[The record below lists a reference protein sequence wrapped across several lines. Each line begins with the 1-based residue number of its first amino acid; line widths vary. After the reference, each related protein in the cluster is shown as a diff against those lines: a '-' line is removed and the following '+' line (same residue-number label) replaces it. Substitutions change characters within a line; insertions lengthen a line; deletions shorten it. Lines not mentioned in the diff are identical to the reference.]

1 MFVVSKKIRN
11 FAVKMKRTFV
21 LGLIGMVLLMCGSCG
36 QREKTV
42 AGNAA
47 STDSLLC
54 PKYATGYQVRDSVGI
69 RLVDVGSD
77 YHFALVTT
85 DDAVAPSGYTKVQV
99 PIRSTICMTALQLS
113 NFTILDAHDVVKGLT
128 GTKNLFNKDIQQ
140 RVNDGR
146 IVKIGMEG
154 NIDTEMVLAANP
166 DVIFISPFKRG
177 GYDAI
182 KETGITL
189 VPHLGYKELDPLGQ
203 AEWIKFVGM
212 FIGKE
217 KEACEIY
224 AGIESRYNDLKGK
237 VDSLLNTATP
247 RSVAHYESDVVGDA
261 SKRYDNSRPTVTS
274 GEMHYG
280 NWHAVGG
287 KNYLAQIFRDA
298 GADYVI
304 KDDETAGEDLEFE
317 KMYALAANADY
328 WRILNSFPGEF
339 SYEALKASEPRNEL
353 FKAFKERKVIYCNM
367 KQQPYYEISPVEP
380 DVLLKD
386 FVAIFHPELI
396 EPDYKPKY
404 YRLLK

>member
-1 MFVVSKKIRN
+1 
-11 FAVKMKRTFV
+11 
-21 LGLIGMVLLMCGSCG
+21 
-36 QREKTV
+36 
-42 AGNAA
+42 
-47 STDSLLC
+47 
-54 PKYATGYQVRDSVGI
+54 
-69 RLVDVGSD
+69 
-77 YHFALVTT
+77 
-85 DDAVAPSGYTKVQV
+85 
-99 PIRSTICMTALQLS
+99 MTALQLS

-128 GTKNLFNKDIQQ
+128 GTKNLFNEDILQ
-140 RVNDGR
+140 RVKDGR

-154 NIDTEMVLAANP
+154 NFDTEMVLAANP
-166 DVIFISPFKRG
+166 QVIFISPSKRG

-189 VPHLGYKELDPLGQ
+189 VPHLGYQELDPLGQ
-203 AEWIKFVGM
+203 AEWMKFIGM

-217 KEACEIY
+217 REANEVF
-224 AGIESRYNDLKGK
+224 AGIEGRYQQLKSQTSNLK
-237 VDSLLNTATP
+237 PED
-247 RSVAHYESDVVGDA
+247 
-261 SKRYDNSRPTVTS
+261 RPTVTS

-298 GADYVI
+298 GAEYVI
-304 KDDETAGEDLEFE
+304 NDEETSGEDLEFE
-317 KMYALAANADY
+317 KMYSLAANADY

-339 SYEALKASEPRNEL
+339 SYEALKAAEPRNEL

-367 KQQPYYEISPVEP
+367 KQQPYYEMSPVEP

-404 YRLLK
+404 YKLLR

>member
-1 MFVVSKKIRN
+1 MVLTMRKGLLLGMAAVAVLASACSGKGARTDSGTGDGSKDSVVSIE
-11 FAVKMKRTFV
+11 V
-21 LGLIGMVLLMCGSCG
+21 
-36 QREKTV
+36 
-42 AGNAA
+42 
-47 STDSLLC
+47 
-54 PKYATGYQVRDSVGI
+54 KYATGFCVRDSADV
-69 RLVDVGSD
+69 RLVEVGAPTLQSSTASLRQGGK
-77 YHFALVTT
+77 YHFALVHS
-85 DDAVAPSGYTKVQV
+85 DDAAVPEGYTKVRV
-99 PIRSTICMTALQLS
+99 PITSTICMTALQLS

-128 GTKNLFNKDIQQ
+128 GTKNLFNEDILQ
-140 RVNDGR
+140 RVKDGR

-154 NIDTEMVLAANP
+154 NFDTEMVLAANP
-166 DVIFISPFKRG
+166 QVIFISPSKRG

-189 VPHLGYKELDPLGQ
+189 VPHLGYQELDPLGQ
-203 AEWIKFVGM
+203 AEWIKFIGM

-217 KEACEIY
+217 QEANEVF
-224 AGIESRYNDLKGK
+224 AGIESRYNELKEK
-237 VDSLLNTATP
+237 
-247 RSVAHYESDVVGDA
+247 A
-261 SKRYDNSRPTVTS
+261 SKVSTRPTVTS

-304 KDDETAGEDLEFE
+304 NDEETSGENLEFE

-367 KQQPYYEISPVEP
+367 KQQPYYEISPVQP

-386 FVAIFHPELI
+386 FVAIFHPELV

>member
-1 MFVVSKKIRN
+1 MGD
-11 FAVKMKRTFV
+11 AV
-21 LGLIGMVLLMCGSCG
+21 
-36 QREKTV
+36 
-42 AGNAA
+42 

-54 PKYATGYQVRDSVGI
+54 PRYATGYQVKDSLGI
-69 RLVDVGSD
+69 RLVDVDGD
-77 YHFALVTT
+77 YHFALVTS
-85 DDAVAPSGYTKVQV
+85 DEAEVPEGYTKVLV
-99 PIRSTICMTALQLS
+99 PIKNTICMTALQLS
-113 NFTILDAHDVVKGLT
+113 NFTILNAHDVVKGLT
-128 GTKNLFNKDIQQ
+128 GTKNLFNEDILK
-140 RVNDGR
+140 RVEDGR

-154 NIDTEMVLAANP
+154 NFDTEMVLAANP

-182 KETGITL
+182 LETGITL

-217 KEACEIY
+217 KEACEVF
-224 AGIESRYNDLKGK
+224 AGIEQRYNDLKSK
-237 VDSLLNTATP
+237 CQQLTA
-247 RSVAHYESDVVGDA
+247 
-261 SKRYDNSRPTVTS
+261 NSQQPTVFS

-287 KNYLAQIFRDA
+287 KNYLAQIFHDA

-304 KDDETAGEDLEFE
+304 KDDEAAGEDLEFE
-317 KMYALAANADY
+317 KMYELAANADY
-328 WRILNSFPGEF
+328 WRILNSHPGDF

-367 KQQPYYEISPVEP
+367 KQTPYYEISPVEP

-386 FVAIFHPELI
+386 FVAIFHPELV
-396 EPDYKPKY
+396 EPDYQPTFY
-404 YRLLK
+404 YLLK

>member
-1 MFVVSKKIRN
+1 MVFTMRKGLLLGMAAVAVLASACSGRGTRTNSGTDDGVKDSVVSIE
-11 FAVKMKRTFV
+11 V
-21 LGLIGMVLLMCGSCG
+21 
-36 QREKTV
+36 
-42 AGNAA
+42 
-47 STDSLLC
+47 
-54 PKYATGYQVRDSVGI
+54 KYATGFSVRDSADV
-69 RLVDVGSD
+69 RLVEVGAPTPQSATAPLRQGGK
-77 YHFALVTT
+77 YHFALVHS
-85 DDAVAPSGYTKVQV
+85 DDMAVPEGYTKVRV
-99 PIRSTICMTALQLS
+99 PITSTICMTALQLS

-128 GTKNLFNKDIQQ
+128 GTKNLFNEDILA
-140 RVNDGR
+140 RVKDGR

-154 NIDTEMVLAANP
+154 NFDTEMVLAANP
-166 DVIFISPFKRG
+166 QVIFISPSKRG

-189 VPHLGYKELDPLGQ
+189 VPHLGYQELDPLGQ
-203 AEWIKFVGM
+203 AEWIKFIGM

-217 KEACEIY
+217 QEANEVF
-224 AGIESRYNDLKGK
+224 AGIESRYNELKEK
-237 VDSLLNTATP
+237 
-247 RSVAHYESDVVGDA
+247 A
-261 SKRYDNSRPTVTS
+261 SKVSTRPTVTS

-304 KDDETAGEDLEFE
+304 NDEETSGENLEFE

-367 KQQPYYEISPVEP
+367 KQQPYYEISPVQP

-386 FVAIFHPELI
+386 FVAIFHPELV

-404 YRLLK
+404 YKLLR

>member
-1 MFVVSKKIRN
+1 MVLTMRKGLLLGMAAVAVLASACSGKGARTNSGTGDGAKDSVVSIE
-11 FAVKMKRTFV
+11 V
-21 LGLIGMVLLMCGSCG
+21 
-36 QREKTV
+36 
-42 AGNAA
+42 
-47 STDSLLC
+47 
-54 PKYATGYQVRDSVGI
+54 KYATGFCVRDSADV
-69 RLVDVGSD
+69 RLVEVGSPTPLSATASLRQGGK
-77 YHFALVTT
+77 YHFALVHS
-85 DDAVAPSGYTKVQV
+85 DDVAVPEGYTKVRV
-99 PIRSTICMTALQLS
+99 PITSTICMTALQLS

-128 GTKNLFNKDIQQ
+128 GTKNLFNEDILQ
-140 RVNDGR
+140 RVKDGR

-154 NIDTEMVLAANP
+154 NFDTEMVLAANP
-166 DVIFISPFKRG
+166 QVIFISPSKRG

-189 VPHLGYKELDPLGQ
+189 VPHLGYQELNPLGQ
-203 AEWIKFVGM
+203 AEWMKFIGM

-217 KEACEIY
+217 REANEVF
-224 AGIESRYNDLKGK
+224 AGIEGRYQQLKSQTSNLK
-237 VDSLLNTATP
+237 PED
-247 RSVAHYESDVVGDA
+247 
-261 SKRYDNSRPTVTS
+261 RPTVTS

-304 KDDETAGEDLEFE
+304 NDEETSGENLEFE

-339 SYEALKASEPRNEL
+339 SYEALKAAEPRNEL

-386 FVAIFHPELI
+386 FVAIFHPELV

-404 YRLLK
+404 YKLLR

>member
-1 MFVVSKKIRN
+1 MHGISDYFRT
-11 FAVKMKRTFV
+11 FASMMKRLVVIEIFCMA
-21 LGLIGMVLLMCGSCG
+21 LFLICSCNQKG
-36 QREKTV
+36 RAVSDDT
-42 AGNAA
+42 A
-47 STDSLLC
+47 SEDSLLC
-54 PKYATGYQVRDSVGI
+54 PRYATGYHVKSQNGV
-69 RLVDVGSD
+69 RLVDVGKD
-77 YHFALVTT
+77 YHFALVTSDEMT
-85 DDAVAPSGYTKVQV
+85 VPEGYTKVRV
-99 PIRSTICMTALQLS
+99 PIKNTICMTALQLS

-128 GTKNLFNKDIQQ
+128 GTKNLFNKDILA
-140 RVNDGR
+140 RVKDGR

-154 NIDTEMVLAANP
+154 NFDTEMVMAANP

-182 KETGITL
+182 LETGITL

-217 KEACEIY
+217 KEAIETF
-224 AGIESRYNDLKGK
+224 AGIESRYNELKEK
-237 VDSLLNTATP
+237 
-247 RSVAHYESDVVGDA
+247 A
-261 SKRYDNSRPTVTS
+261 SAAETRPTVLS

-304 KDDETAGEDLEFE
+304 NDEETAGEDLEFE
-317 KMYALAANADY
+317 KMYALAAKADY
-328 WRILNSFPGEF
+328 WRILNSYPGEF

-353 FKAFKERKVIYCNM
+353 FKAYKEKKVIYCNM
-367 KQQPYYEISPVEP
+367 KQTPYYEISPVEP

-386 FVAIFHPELI
+386 FVAIFHPELV
-396 EPDYKPKY
+396 EKDYQPTFY
-404 YRLLK
+404 YLLK